1 MNEYFKQTAEQAGFC
16 LWEDE
21 PWNPGEVVDWSSRYD
36 PELEKFGELIIQDI
50 IKIATEVQ
58 SESVSNACVNYNA
71 GREMGIEVLVNQ
83 LKKFLEK

>member
-1 MNEYFKQTAEQAGFC
+1 MNEYFKQTAEQAGFN

-21 PWNPGEVVDWSSRYD
+21 DWNPGDVVDWSSRYD
-36 PELEKFGELIIQDI
+36 YELEMFGELIIRDI

-58 SESVSNACVNYNA
+58 SESVTNACANYNA
-71 GREMGIEVLVNQ
+71 GREMGLEVLVNQ